1 MDTILMNSENSKASD
16 THRLLLNLLDKI
28 NLKRSDIYMLLY
40 QTLAFSIHGKIFK
53 KSCKNNKSKIS
64 SPKWNEEFD
73 LADGLPDDNFEHI
86 IKQNETVTNN
96 PSVMIYVNKIETRKT
111 FTIKTGY
118 YLELLRPEQQIY
130 LEALKAR

>member
-28 NLKRSDIYMLLY
+28 ILKRSDINMFLY
-40 QTLAFSIHGKIFK
+40 QTLEFSIHRKISK

-64 SPKWNEEFD
+64 APKWNEEFD
-73 LADGLPDDNFEHI
+73 LADGLPDNNYEYI
-86 IKQNETVTNN
+86 IKQHETVTNN
-96 PSVMIYVNKIETRKT
+96 PSIMIYVNKIETRKT

-118 YLELLRPEQQIY
+118 YLELLRPEQEIY
-130 LEALKAR
+130 LEAPRPR

>member
-1 MDTILMNSENSKASD
+1 M
-16 THRLLLNLLDKI
+16 
-28 NLKRSDIYMLLY
+28 IYICY

-64 SPKWNEEFD
+64 SLKWNEEFD
-73 LADGLPDDNFEHI
+73 LADGLPDDNFEYI